1 MKAMVLPAKKRIDSI
16 DTLRGVIM
24 IIMALDHVR
33 DFFHIDAMTGNP
45 TDPATTTPILFFTRW
60 ITHFCAPV
68 FVFLAGTAAF
78 LAGQKRT
85 KKELSAYLFKRGLW
99 LMILDIFL
107 FNLIF
112 SFDPLLHFIGLE
124 VIWVTGISMIVLA
137 FMLYLP
143 LPVLF
148 VSGLVIVAGHNF
160 LDGFN
165 TAQGVTPSFAWSVL
179 HQQSFRSIGNGR
191 LVGVLYPLLPW
202 PGILLLGYCMG
213 TLFGKEYDPVKR
225 RKLLKTTGIISILA
239 FLLLRWI
246 NIYGDPFPWS
256 EQKNT
261 AATII
266 SFFNLTKYPPS
277 LLFCCMTIGPAL
289 ILLAW
294 LEKTGANWKNYVV
307 VYGRV
312 PLFYYLFHF
321 LVIHLV
327 VMILFFVNG
336 HSLSE
341 AGGMIL
347 FRPADFGYPLGIV
360 YLIWI
365 ALVTGLYPV
374 CKKYGM
380 YKASHDHWWLTYL

>member
-1 MKAMVLPAKKRIDSI
+1 METTVLPAKKRIDSI
-16 DTLRGVIM
+16 DTLRGIIM

-78 LAGQKRT
+78 LAGTKRT
-85 KKELSAYLFKRGLW
+85 RQQLSAYLIKRGLW
-99 LMILDIFL
+99 LMLLDICI

-112 SFDPLLHFIGLE
+112 SFDPQYHFIGLE
-124 VIWVTGISMIVLA
+124 VIWVTGISMIILA
-137 FMLYLP
+137 VVLYLP
-143 LPVLF
+143 LPLILLT
-148 VSGLVIVAGHNF
+148 GAIIVAGHNF

-165 TAQGVTPSFAWSVL
+165 AAQGTTPSMFWSLL
-179 HQQSFRSIGNGR
+179 HQQSFRPLGEGR
-191 LVGVLYPLLPW
+191 LLAVLYPLLPW
-202 PGILLLGYCMG
+202 PGLMLLGYGMG
-213 TLFGKEYDPVKR
+213 TLFAKSYDPVKR
-225 RKLLKTTGIISILA
+225 RKMLTRTGIILVLV
-239 FLLLRWI
+239 FLLLRWA
-246 NIYGDPFPWS
+246 NIYGDLVPWS
-256 EQKNT
+256 GQKNT
-261 AATII
+261 PATVM

-294 LEKTGANWKNYVV
+294 LEKTTGKWKNYAVI
-307 VYGRV
+307 YGRV

-321 LVIHLV
+321 FVIHLTV
-327 VMILFFVNG
+327 TIIYFVNG
-336 HSLSE
+336 HKLSE

-347 FRPADFGYPLGIV
+347 FRPADFGYPLGVV

-365 ALVTGLYPV
+365 ALVTALYPV
-374 CKKYGM
+374 CKWYSKYKG
-380 YKASHDHWWLTYL
+380 SHDYWWLTYL